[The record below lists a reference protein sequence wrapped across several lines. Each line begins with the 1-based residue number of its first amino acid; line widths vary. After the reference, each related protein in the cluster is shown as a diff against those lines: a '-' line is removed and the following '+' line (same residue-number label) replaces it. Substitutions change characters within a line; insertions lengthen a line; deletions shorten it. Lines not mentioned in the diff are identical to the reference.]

1 MIIVQFCSQI
11 HIIKYFH
18 FLQVGESQKHMSFL
32 SGKLDSYLQQTGYE
46 GLFKFF
52 VSIFSLNFFFYF
64 KISPTKSQIKIC
76 LKKLNVFHP
85 TVPSQY

>member
-32 SGKLDSYLQQTGYE
+32 SGKLDSYLKQTGYE

-52 VSIFSLNFFFYF
+52 VSIFFTEFFFLF
-64 KISPTKSQIKIC
+64 
-76 LKKLNVFHP
+76 
-85 TVPSQY
+85 